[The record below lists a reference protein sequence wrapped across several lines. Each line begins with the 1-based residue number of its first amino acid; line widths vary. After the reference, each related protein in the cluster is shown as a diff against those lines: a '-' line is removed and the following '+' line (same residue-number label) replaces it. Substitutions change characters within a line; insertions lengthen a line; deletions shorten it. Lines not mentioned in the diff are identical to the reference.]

1 MNKNSEIKNDKKEN
15 LTEEYQKIGNYIVNK
30 QIIIAKGSFG
40 KIYKGHHNKTGEPV
54 AIKTENDENNHNN
67 SLRHETRI
75 LQHLYEN
82 GVRKIPP
89 IYWYGKSTFDNIN
102 SQVLILPFYSC
113 NLETY
118 IQNKPLSKTQL
129 SALIIKCLDIVQQI
143 HSKFVV
149 HRDIKPANF
158 MIKNGDIYLID
169 FGLAT
174 FYVDEYSQL
183 LEDDKKSSMI
193 GTVKFASLYIHK
205 GHRYTRRDDLIS
217 LVYMYDYMKRGGAI
231 SWNPTV
237 IMPTEGQYSSSSS
250 RTNILHPVNQ
260 QWMQSKE
267 DNLLALSDKVLFE
280 LYNFV
285 YSMKYD
291 ETPDY
296 AKMKSLFYV
305 EV

>member
-1 MNKNSEIKNDKKEN
+1 MNEEIN
-15 LTEEYQKIGNYIVNK
+15 KINHYIIEPK
-30 QIIIAKGSFG
+30 IIAKGGFG
-40 KIYKGHHNKTGEPV
+40 VIYRGQHWRTKEPV
-54 AIKTENDENNHNN
+54 AIKMEHHANTT
-67 SLRHETRI
+67 LRHETRMI
-75 LQHLYEN
+75 QYLHDN
-82 GVRKIPP
+82 GVRKIPA
-89 IYWYGKSTFDNIN
+89 IYWFGIHMLGENKY
-102 SQVLILPFYSC
+102 QVLILPFFSC
-113 NLETY
+113 NLDTY
-118 IQNKPLSKTQL
+118 IQHKTSPSSGHL
-129 SALIIKCLDIVQQI
+129 AAIAIKCADILQHI
-143 HSKFVV
+143 HAKFVV

-193 GTVKFASLYIHK
+193 GTLKFASLYIHK

-231 SWNPTV
+231 SWSPTV

-267 DNLLALSDKVLFE
+267 DYLLALSDKVLFE